1 MPKIS
6 RLFIKSGIIYFFL
19 GMILAFVAE
28 LPFVN
33 TGALLLPVYWHM
45 IVVGW
50 ITQIIMGVS
59 IWMFPRIGKDRKKT
73 ETIPAHLAFWLL
85 NSGLILRFSVEPFL
99 LLFTTNQAVLLV
111 VLVSAILHISAIIS
125 YLIEI
130 WPRVRTRPVIARRS
144 E

>member
-19 GMILAFVAE
+19 GMFLAFVAE
-28 LPFVN
+28 MPFVN

-59 IWMFPRIGKDRKKT
+59 IWMFPRIGKERKKT
-73 ETIPAHLAFWLL
+73 ETTPAYLAFWLL
-85 NSGLILRFSVEPFL
+85 NTGLILRFTTEPFIP
-99 LLFTTNQAVLLV
+99 LFTANQAITLLI
-111 VLVSAILHISAIIS
+111 LASAILHISAIIC
-125 YLIEI
+125 YLTEI
-130 WPRVRTRPVIARRS
+130 WPRVISYRNL
-144 E
+144 

>member
-28 LPFVN
+28 MPFVN

-50 ITQIIMGVS
+50 VTQIIMGVS
-59 IWMFPRIGKDRKKT
+59 IWMFPRIGKERKKT
-73 ETIPAHLAFWLL
+73 ETTPAYLAFWLL
-85 NSGLILRFSVEPFL
+85 NSGLILRFTIEPFIP
-99 LLFTTNQAVLLV
+99 LFSANKAVSAV
-111 VLVSAILHISAIIS
+111 VLISALLHISAIIS
-125 YLIEI
+125 YITEI
-130 WPRVRTRPVIARRS
+130 WPRVRTRPIKVRRS